1 MADSDISLNRG
12 LQGIYLDRTNT
23 TFIDGK
29 EGVLE
34 YSGYN
39 IHDLAENSTFEE
51 TSYLLMY
58 GSLPNKSQLLEF
70 DKSLKSYRNLPQT
83 TYDIIDIVKDSHP
96 MDVLR
101 TAISSLSSFDE
112 DREDF
117 SEEAIIRK
125 GIRLTSQV
133 PIIVMAHNRMR
144 KGLDPIE
151 SSNELSHAANFL
163 YMLEGEK
170 PSEDTAR
177 LMDIDFVVH
186 ADHGCNASA
195 FTTRVVTGTNAD
207 FYGAITAGIAA
218 LSGPSHGGAAEGVME
233 LAKDVGTADNAANH
247 VKNLLANR
255 ERVMGFGH
263 RVYKAADPRA
273 KHLKEGVK
281 NLSEEKG
288 ETEWYDI
295 LLAVQEAMTPYARR
309 GIHANVDFFAGAV
322 YYLLGI
328 PSDLFVPIFAVGRI
342 PGLTIQI
349 LEQMRHNILIRPL
362 LQYTGERSKEYIPID
377 IENEIK
383 TDQNLHF
390 TAT

>member
-58 GSLPNKSQLLEF
+58 GSLPNKNQLLEF

-117 SEEAIIRK
+117 SEKAIIRK

-342 PGLTIQI
+342 PGWTIQI

-362 LQYTGERSKEYIPID
+362 LQYTGERSKEYIPND
-377 IENEIK
+377 K
-383 TDQNLHF
+383 RD
-390 TAT
+390 

>member
-58 GSLPNKSQLLEF
+58 GNLPNTIQLEKF
-70 DKSLKSYRNLPQT
+70 DKSLKSYRKLPQK

-112 DREDF
+112 DRDDF
-117 SEEAIIRK
+117 SEEATIRK
-125 GIRLTSQV
+125 GIKLTSQV

-151 SSNELSHAANFL
+151 SSDNLSHAANFL
-163 YMLEGEK
+163 YMLQGEE

-195 FTTRVVTGTNAD
+195 FTTRVVTGTKAD
-207 FYGAITAGIAA
+207 FYGSITAGIAA

-233 LAKDVGTADNAANH
+233 LVKDVGTADNAENH
-247 VKNLLANR
+247 VKNLLASR

-328 PSDLFVPIFAVGRI
+328 PKDLFIPIFAVGRI
-342 PGLTIQI
+342 PGWTIQI

-362 LQYTGERSKEYIPID
+362 LQYTGERSKEYIHID
-377 IENEIK
+377 K
-383 TDQNLHF
+383 RD
-390 TAT
+390 

>member
-1 MADSDISLNRG
+1 MVDSDISLNRG

-58 GSLPNKSQLLEF
+58 GSLPNKNQLLEF

-163 YMLEGEK
+163 YMLEGEE
-170 PSEDTAR
+170 PSKDTAR

-233 LAKDVGTADNAANH
+233 LAKDVGSADNAANH

-288 ETEWYDI
+288 VAEWYDI

-342 PGLTIQI
+342 PGWTIQI

-377 IENEIK
+377 K
-383 TDQNLHF
+383 RD
-390 TAT
+390 